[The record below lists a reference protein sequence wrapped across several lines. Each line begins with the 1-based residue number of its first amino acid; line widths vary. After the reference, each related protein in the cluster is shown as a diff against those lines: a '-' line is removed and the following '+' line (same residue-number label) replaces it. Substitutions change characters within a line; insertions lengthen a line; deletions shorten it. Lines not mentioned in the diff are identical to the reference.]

1 MVTTARKRNQV
12 VVFRV
17 IRTITYENQPA
28 CHHHGPACH
37 HHGPACHH
45 KAQIDI
51 IIIITVAA
59 VSVPS
64 TDLKFSIGSILPV
77 VKKFSRKADQFT
89 IH

>member
-37 HHGPACHH
+37 H

-59 VSVPS
+59 ISVPS
-64 TDLKFSIGSILPV
+64 TDLKLSIGSILLV
-77 VKKFSRKADQFT
+77 VKFSRKADQFT
-89 IH
+89 TH

>member
-37 HHGPACHH
+37 H

-51 IIIITVAA
+51 IIIISVAA

-64 TDLKFSIGSILPV
+64 TDLKFSIGSILAV